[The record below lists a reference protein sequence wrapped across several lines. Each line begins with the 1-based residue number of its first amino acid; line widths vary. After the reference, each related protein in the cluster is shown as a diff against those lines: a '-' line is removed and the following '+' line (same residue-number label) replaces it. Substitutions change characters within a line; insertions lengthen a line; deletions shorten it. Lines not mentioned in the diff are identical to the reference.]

1 MLRELA
7 TATPT
12 FFFQQVQQ
20 FFEVIFNGVR
30 DPKPQIREGAVN
42 ALRQALIVTSQ
53 RENVLAQTHWYKQCY
68 EESKS
73 SFNDTQIRE
82 KGVTRE
88 DKIHGSL
95 LVLNELLR
103 ISNNEW
109 ERTFNELNLDV
120 NVTSGGSRFRDT
132 KESFFKSKKSHTANF
147 PKLNQLL
154 HSTATTTCESAACKK
169 LLLDHYHEICK
180 MILECRTIKNIFIQ
194 NTLLTILP
202 RLAAFSV
209 AVFSAEKG

>member
-1 MLRELA
+1 VLRELA

-53 RENVLAQTHWYKQCY
+53 RENIMTQTHWYKQCF

-73 SFNDTQIRE
+73 VFNDVNIRE
-82 KGVTRE
+82 RGVTKD

-109 ERTFNELNLDV
+109 ERTYNELNADL
-120 NVTSGGSRFRDT
+120 NLTGGPKPKEP
-132 KESFFKSKKSHTANF
+132 KESFFKIKKSHAANF
-147 PKLNQLL
+147 PKINQL
-154 HSTATTTCESAACKK
+154 SATAATTCESAACKK

-180 MILECRTIKNIFIQ
+180 IILDSRTSKSLFIQ

-202 RLAAFSV
+202 RLASLNV
-209 AVFSAEKG
+209 TVFSAEHG